1 MAEKALRRRL
11 GVFVAGTLAVLT
23 ALVVLFGGAPDVF
36 HKRTKYTVLYPEA
49 PGVTTDTPV
58 RKSGVRI
65 GRVSGID
72 IDENTGQVRVNI
84 EVENKFRPRLNEEPA
99 ISRGLLSGDTS
110 VDFIPKAD
118 ERGQPMPRAEAIPP
132 NSEIAGVPPLNT
144 QRLLN
149 QAQGAIPNAQDAL
162 VKFSATMSRFDTV
175 GPKAEK
181 ALEEIAAFARLA
193 RELVPELRET
203 NKRVQDF
210 IGPEGPPE
218 VRQNIAV
225 QRADDPEPPVNLKT
239 LVKEVQDFVKA
250 YKPLAGDLSAILKV
264 IEPELTASLKSLR
277 MLSDRAG
284 VFLTDENRKALSDTL
299 KNLQSASNDLLTEEN
314 KKNVNAILKNLNAGS
329 EDLTKTI
336 RLAAILLDRAEGT
349 LKELNARLAEA
360 KGLFANLDKATKP
373 LAENAGPV
381 IKNIAEAAEN
391 LSKTLIDARAAIAG
405 FNKAEGTVGKALNDP
420 ALYNQLL
427 DAASNLNRTLIRAEK
442 VAKDLEVFAD
452 KVARKPETI
461 GIGGAL
467 RPSTGLKESPYAPLG
482 PTPYPQPAP
491 ATGGIGGPIQ
501 PIAPVPG
508 GAFPIPPVSSF
519 KSSEGTQPGPRV
531 SQSQALRPGVGSDLP
546 RER

>member
-1 MAEKALRRRL
+1 MAERALRRRL

-36 HKRTKYTVLYPEA
+36 TARTKYTVLYPEA
-49 PGVTTDTPV
+49 PGVATGTPV

-65 GRVSGID
+65 GRVTGID
-72 IDENTGQVRVNI
+72 IDESSGQVRVNI
-84 EVENKFRPRLNEEPA
+84 EVEDKYRPRQSEEPV
-99 ISRGLLSGDTS
+99 ISRGLLSGDTAL
-110 VDFIPKAD
+110 DFIPRTDLK
-118 ERGQPMPRAEAIPP
+118 GQPIPRAESVPP
-132 NSEIAGVPPLNT
+132 NSEIVGVAPLNT

-162 VKFSATMSRFDTV
+162 IKFSATMSRFDAV

-181 ALEEIAAFARLA
+181 ALDEIAAFARLA

-210 IGPEGPPE
+210 IGADGPPDPKN
-218 VRQNIAV
+218 QDIAFR
-225 QRADDPEPPVNLKT
+225 RADEPEPANLKT
-239 LVKEVQDFVKA
+239 LVREIQDFVKT
-250 YKPLAGDLSAILKV
+250 YKPLGEDLRTLLKNS
-264 IEPELTASLKSLR
+264 EPELTAALKSLK

-284 VFLTDENRKALSDTL
+284 LFLTDENRKALSDTL
-299 KNLQSASNDLLTEEN
+299 KSFQSASNDLLTEEN
-314 KKNVNAILKNLNAGS
+314 KKNVNAILKNVNAGS

-360 KGLFANLDKATKP
+360 KGVFSNLDKATKP
-373 LAENAGPV
+373 FADNAGPV

-391 LSKTLIDARAAIAG
+391 LSKTLVDARAAIGG
-405 FNKAEGTVGKALNDP
+405 FNKAEGSFGKILNDP
-420 ALYNQLL
+420 QLYNQLV

-442 VAKDLEVFAD
+442 IAKDLEVFAD
-452 KVARKPETI
+452 KVARKPETL

-482 PTPYPQPAP
+482 PTPYPHPAP

-508 GAFPIPPVSSF
+508 GALPPIPPVSSF
-519 KSSEGTQPGPRV
+519 KMSDGPGPRV
-531 SQSQALRPGVGSDLP
+531 SQTPIRPALGGDLP